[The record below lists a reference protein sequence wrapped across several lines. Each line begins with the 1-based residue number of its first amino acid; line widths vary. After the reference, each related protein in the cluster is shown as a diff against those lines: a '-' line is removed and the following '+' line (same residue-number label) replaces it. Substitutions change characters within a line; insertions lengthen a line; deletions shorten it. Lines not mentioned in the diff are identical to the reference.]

1 MGMKRNKIRKKN
13 LKKQKESLCRI
24 EEISDI
30 NFENTVFNFVRYT
43 KKVNKE
49 RFMIT
54 HRNIGTCVV
63 KF

>member
-1 MGMKRNKIRKKN
+1 MKRNKIRKKN